1 MSSTDSSSSSSS
13 IDHSVC
19 SSELDDR
26 LGKLI
31 MPGSNPTSSQSSDYQ
46 AVEVP
51 DDFDT
56 SLTSEPSNSM
66 HVLEEMKGYKMKE
79 AFYSSKDEV
88 LGRGAYAQVRVV
100 YKRNSED
107 RTSRYVAKEFF
118 ERKYAPYDV
127 FVRDIRKEFIVARHA
142 CHPNVVKTVDLCIKE
157 RQCGIVMEYCSQG
170 DLLDVLSI
178 GRLSTTGKLCLFKQL
193 LRGVSYLHNH
203 DIAHRDLKPEN
214 LLLTEK
220 GVLKITD
227 FGFAVVF
234 RDPEINPDRVR
245 HCSNKNICGTEPY
258 LPHEVWYSRYYD
270 PRRLDV
276 WACALIG
283 RYLFNH
289 SMAWEVADVKKDSQF
304 QSFVLTWMKFRES
317 RCASLIEWADTHEWQ
332 PGFRPAD
339 YPSVQIWS
347 LIRMMLHINPEKR
360 LTIDE
365 AMSSPCIQAIDC
377 CSPPGLE
384 TDSTDSPSPSD
395 THHHCQGSQGL
406 SPPRHSSDTDTRT
419 TKSSDINRRVF
430 QVSSE

>member
-1 MSSTDSSSSSSS
+1 MSSTASSSSFSS
-13 IDHSVC
+13 IDHSVG
-19 SSELDDR
+19 SSELDDC

-31 MPGSNPTSSQSSDYQ
+31 MPGSKPTSSQSSDYQ

-56 SLTSEPSNSM
+56 SLTSEASNSM
-66 HVLEEMKGYKMKE
+66 YVLEEMKAYKMKE
-79 AFYSSKDEV
+79 AFYSSKGEV

-100 YKRNSED
+100 YKRNGED
-107 RTSRYVAKEFF
+107 KTTRYVAKEFF

-142 CHPNVVKTVDLCIKE
+142 CHPNVVKSVDLCIKE
-157 RQCGIVMEYCSQG
+157 RQCSIVMEYCSQG

-193 LRGVSYLHNH
+193 LRGVSHLHNH
-203 DIAHRDLKPEN
+203 GIAHRDLKPDN

-234 RDPEINPDRVR
+234 RDPEINPDSVR
-245 HCSNKNICGTEPY
+245 QCSNKNICGTEPY

-289 SMAWEVADVKKDSQF
+289 NMAWEVADIEKDRHF
-304 QSFVLTWMKFRES
+304 QRFVLNWAEFRKS
-317 RCASLIEWADTHEWQ
+317 RSVSLIDWADIHKWQ

-339 YPSVQIWS
+339 YPSPYIWS
-347 LIRMMLHINPEKR
+347 LILLMLHIYPEKR

-365 AMSSPCIQAIDC
+365 ALNSPCIQAIDC
-377 CSPPGLE
+377 CSPFGLE
-384 TDSTDSPSPSD
+384 TDSTDSASPPD
-395 THHHCQGSQGL
+395 THHHCQV
-406 SPPRHSSDTDTRT
+406 PRGCHHHGTHQTRT
-419 TKSSDINRRVF
+419 PRQPSQMTSLGEYI
-430 QVSSE
+430 QVSDE

>member
-1 MSSTDSSSSSSS
+1 MSSTAPSSTSSS
-13 IDHSVC
+13 IYHSVG

-31 MPGSNPTSSQSSDYQ
+31 MPCSKPTPSQSSDYQ

-51 DDFDT
+51 DDFGT
-56 SLTSEPSNSM
+56 SLTSEASVSM
-66 HVLEEMKGYKMKE
+66 YVLEEMKAYIMKE
-79 AFYSSKDEV
+79 AFYSSKGEV

-100 YKRNSED
+100 YKRNSKD

-118 ERKYAPYDV
+118 EREEAPYDV
-127 FVRDIRKEFIVARHA
+127 FMRDIRKEFIVARHA

-157 RQCGIVMEYCSQG
+157 RQCSIVMEYCSQG
-170 DLLDVLSI
+170 DLLDVLST

-234 RDPEINPDRVR
+234 RNPKIDPDRVR
-245 HCSNKNICGTEPY
+245 QCSNKNICGTEPY

-289 SMAWEVADVKKDSQF
+289 SMAWEVADSEKDMHF
-304 QSFVLTWMKFRES
+304 QRFVLDWAGFRKS
-317 RCASLIEWADTHEWQ
+317 RCVSLIDWADIHEWQ

-339 YPSVQIWS
+339 YPSPEIWS
-347 LIRMMLHINPEKR
+347 LILLMLHIYPDKR

-365 AMSSPCIQAIDC
+365 ALDSPCIQAIDC
-377 CSPPGLE
+377 CSPTGLE
-384 TDSTDSPSPSD
+384 TASTNSPSPPD
-395 THHHCQGSQGL
+395 THHHCQDPQGL
-406 SPPRHSSDTDTRT
+406 SPPQHSSNTDSST
-419 TKSSDINRRVF
+419 TKSSDINRRVY
-430 QVSSE
+430 SSE